1 MAELKPWEI
10 PQGTGMFNLMR
21 QLGGSM
27 GIAIVATLLSR
38 FTTESKSVLTEH
50 VGMIDPEVLGR
61 VEGIS
66 RAMVARGMNP
76 ASAHAMAYRVI
87 DRSVSAQASV
97 LAFSRIYLLSGI
109 VLCFAIPLM
118 LFWKHG
124 KGRAAVQ
131 AH

>member
-1 MAELKPWEI
+1 ML
-10 PQGTGMFNLMR
+10 FR
-21 QLGGSM
+21 S
-27 GIAIVATLLSR
+27 
-38 FTTESKSVLTEH
+38 
-50 VGMIDPEVLGR
+50 VGMIDPAVLGR